1 MLILLSVKSIENSN
15 LRDWS
20 FIKRINGQIRL
31 KERRFFCVRDDIV
44 LLSPKSAC
52 DVPMMS
58 VLGGASGKTLRAG

>member
-20 FIKRINGQIRL
+20 CIKRINGQIRL

-44 LLSPKSAC
+44 LLSSKSSLA
-52 DVPMMS
+52 
-58 VLGGASGKTLRAG
+58 TFR